1 MLHLRALQSIM
12 VLLGGKCDIILN
24 NCLFV
29 IIAAQLYGFDIWII
43 QYLLILGF
51 LNCALVLCHFIFLK
65 S

>member
-29 IIAAQLYGFDIWII
+29 IIAAQLYGFDI
-43 QYLLILGF
+43 
-51 LNCALVLCHFIFLK
+51 
-65 S
+65 